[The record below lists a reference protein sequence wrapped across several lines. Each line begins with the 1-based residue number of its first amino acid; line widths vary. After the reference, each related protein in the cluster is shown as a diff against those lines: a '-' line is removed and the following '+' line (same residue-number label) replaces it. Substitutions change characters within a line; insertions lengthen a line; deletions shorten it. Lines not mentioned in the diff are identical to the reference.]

1 MRPNLNHSKNNITRL
16 LIDRQYCDRERF
28 LRNRL
33 QTAKPFIKR
42 LELECELVGHEGC
55 VNCLEWS
62 SDGRILASGS
72 DDCHVLLWD
81 PFRHKKLKDM
91 STPHRGNIFSVKF
104 IPLTDN
110 STIVTG
116 AADSRIYGF
125 DLNHYEPIFRC
136 NCHQVRVKRLAVGNE
151 TPHLFWSASEDGHVL
166 QFDLR
171 ESHNCD
177 KNQKIVLIDLTN
189 YSGRYAEVKCIAVN
203 PRRPELL
210 AIGSNDGY
218 ARLYDRRMIKL
229 DTMRSTYIGQGATT
243 GQFDFYESDSI
254 PQEGCVTYFAPGHL
268 QKPSCGAS
276 QRAATYIAFSPNG
289 TELLV
294 NIGSEQIYLY
304 DIYSTKQP
312 DYLELPPVS
321 AVKSYCGDAKR
332 PKLMVSD
339 ENQKIVLIDL
349 TNYSGRYAEVK
360 CIAVN
365 PRRPELLAIGSN
377 DGYARLYDR
386 RMIKLD
392 NMRSTYV
399 GQGATTGQFDFYE
412 SDSIPQEG
420 CVTYFAPGHLQ
431 KPSCGASQRAA
442 TYIAFSPNGQ
452 ELLVNIGSEQIYLY
466 DIYSTK
472 QPDYLEL
479 PPVSAV
485 KSYCGDAKRPKL
497 MVSDEVDQMKQE
509 GNALLDKDKFTEA
522 INQYTLAIQESPKYP
537 ALYLNRATAL
547 MKRKWRGDLYEA
559 LKDCITALKLDPS
572 YVKAQFRMA
581 RALLELEYVQ
591 EAKTCL
597 DEIKSR
603 FPDYVNNHGV
613 LMLNKDIE
621 SAMEKK
627 DTNGNGTNGNTT
639 DPIEISENEKLWRS
653 TARDYKERF
662 VGHCNTKTDIK
673 EANFFGG
680 DGQYIVA
687 GSDDG
692 NLFIWERPTSI
703 IAEILVGDK
712 SILNCVQPH
721 PYQCLLASSG
731 IDHEIRLW
739 SPQPVEGYEQKHK
752 AMETV
757 NIKKNQDRMLEDP
770 FELGSFPGAIGINA
784 GREPIGQLS
793 FVQHP
798 SKKYLHTG
806 ILFNDKSCERRHP
819 VFVHPP
825 FRSAPTQIS
834 TYFASCSFGHRP
846 LVKARHFPIRLKTA
860 QGILHFL
867 NLFVSILI
875 LLCLD
880 VVRCCLT
887 IEL

>member
-268 QKPSCGAS
+268 QKPSC
-276 QRAATYIAFSPNG
+276 
-289 TELLV
+289 
-294 NIGSEQIYLY
+294 
-304 DIYSTKQP
+304 
-312 DYLELPPVS
+312 
-321 AVKSYCGDAKR
+321 
-332 PKLMVSD
+332 
-339 ENQKIVLIDL
+339 
-349 TNYSGRYAEVK
+349 
-360 CIAVN
+360 
-365 PRRPELLAIGSN
+365 
-377 DGYARLYDR
+377 
-386 RMIKLD
+386 
-392 NMRSTYV
+392 
-399 GQGATTGQFDFYE
+399 
-412 SDSIPQEG
+412 
-420 CVTYFAPGHLQ
+420 
-431 KPSCGASQRAA
+431 A